1 MYGAVATAFLTC
13 ILRGYVDNSSSS
25 PVIPMVLFGSYEDD
39 EIDDGI
45 TFHAKDFPY
54 ILLIG
59 IIGGLVKIIFHTDTL
74 TIFIDSSAFKH
85 YVCTFIHSFIHST
98 CVLYCIVLY
107 CIVFCSYI
115 LYYIDDNNK
124 LWLLFMIV

>member
-85 YVCTFIHSFIHST
+85 YVCTFIHSFIHSFYL
-98 CVLYCIVLY
+98 CIVLYCIVLY
-107 CIVFCSYI
+107 FVPIYCII
-115 LYYIDDNNK
+115 L
-124 LWLLFMIV
+124 MITTNFGCCL